1 MIKTGER
8 VSVITVVVMATHVA
22 PFYSYSMLYGHSI
35 GIWLLGILLLWK
47 PDRDFIIKLRR

>member
-1 MIKTGER
+1 MIKMGER

-35 GIWLLGILLLWK
+35 GIWLVYGC
-47 PDRDFIIKLRR
+47 